1 MLRVGFLQ
9 FEPVFGDV
17 TGNLARIEAA
27 LEPARGRADLL
38 VLPELATTGYNFT
51 SREELAGLAEPVPD
65 GPSTRRLV
73 ALAGHLGAHLVVGL
87 AEGAAEGR
95 LYNSAA
101 LLAPAGWI
109 GTYRKVHL
117 YDREKLTFEPGDLGF
132 PVHDLSG
139 PVSARVGMMVCF
151 DWRFPEAARR
161 LALAG
166 ADVIAHP
173 SNLVGPWC
181 PAAMITRCL
190 ENRVFA
196 VTANRTGAEDRGGHR
211 LAFTGRSQVVDPD
224 GVVRA
229 AADESEER
237 LEIVEIDLEAA
248 RKKSI
253 NANNDLFG
261 DRHPEY
267 Y

>member
-1 MLRVGFLQ
+1 MWRVGFLQ
-9 FEPVFGDV
+9 FEPAFGDV
-17 TGNLARIEAA
+17 AANLDRLEAA
-27 LEPARGRADLL
+27 LEPARGRADLI
-38 VLPELATTGYNFT
+38 VLPELATTGYNVL

-65 GPSTRRLV
+65 GPATRRLV
-73 ALAGHLGAHLVVGL
+73 RLAAHLNAHLVVGL
-87 AEGAAEGR
+87 AESAGEA

-101 LLAPAGWI
+101 LLGPAGWI

-117 YDREKLTFEPGDLGF
+117 YDREKLVFDPGNLGF
-132 PVHDLSG
+132 PVHGLPG
-139 PVSARVGMMVCF
+139 PDSPLVGMMICF

-166 ADVIAHP
+166 ADLIAHP

-181 PAAMITRCL
+181 QAAMVTRGL

-196 VTANRTGAEDRGGHR
+196 VTANRTGVEDRGGHR

-224 GVVRA
+224 GTILVQVG
-229 AADESEER
+229 ETGTH
-237 LEIVEIDLEAA
+237 LEIVEIDVAAA
-248 RKKSI
+248 RRKSI

-261 DRHPEY
+261 DRHPDY